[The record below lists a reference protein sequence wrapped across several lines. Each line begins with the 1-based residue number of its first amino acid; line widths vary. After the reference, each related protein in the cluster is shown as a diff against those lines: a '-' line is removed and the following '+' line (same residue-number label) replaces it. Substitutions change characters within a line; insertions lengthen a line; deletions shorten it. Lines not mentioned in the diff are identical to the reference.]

1 MGQSV
6 CQALANGTDS
16 VSAFNGICIL
26 VREPG
31 KQADRMQV
39 RLAGMER
46 CWKRRWVC
54 GAKAAEGDQ
63 QAVLCKTSQVSCAGS
78 FSIQALPGHVST
90 NAYPQGQCNPA
101 AT

>member
-1 MGQSV
+1 MGQRV
-6 CQALANGTDS
+6 CRALANGTGS
-16 VSAFNGICIL
+16 VSAFNGFCTL
-26 VREPG
+26 VRERG

-39 RLAGMER
+39 RPAGMER
-46 CWKRRWVC
+46 WCKRRWVC

-90 NAYPQGQCNPA
+90 NAYPQGLYNPA

>member
-6 CQALANGTDS
+6 CQALANGTGS
-16 VSAFNGICIL
+16 VSAFNGVCIL

-39 RLAGMER
+39 RPAGVER
-46 CWKRRWVC
+46 CCKRRWVC

-63 QAVLCKTSQVSCAGS
+63 QAVLSKTSQVSCAGS

-90 NAYPQGQCNPA
+90 NAYPQGL
-101 AT
+101 